1 MKGIL
6 EMKISKEKR
15 QFLKKELKEYEKI
28 TPMTAAERKV
38 LHEWVAAGY
47 SVHENS
53 SMAVYE
59 GGRPVDFMDVYR
71 EEEDIRRAL
80 NTMNYEE
87 WSKYLL
93 EEYGIDRDSIM
104 TPKPPSYEELK
115 KKANRLYRTCLLY
128 WEVLVA
134 NDLRDEAYEYVRE
147 HIDEELPFDSFDWD
161 IAQ

>member
-38 LHEWVAAGY
+38 LHEWVAA
-47 SVHENS
+47 
-53 SMAVYE
+53 MAVYE
-59 GGRPVDFMDVYR
+59 GGRPVDFLDVYR

-87 WSKYLL
+87 GSKYLL

>member
-59 GGRPVDFMDVYR
+59 GGRPVDFLDVYR

-87 WSKYLL
+87 GSKYQI
-93 EEYGIDRDSIM
+93 GR
-104 TPKPPSYEELK
+104 
-115 KKANRLYRTCLLY
+115 AH
-128 WEVLVA
+128 V
-134 NDLRDEAYEYVRE
+134 
-147 HIDEELPFDSFDWD
+147 
-161 IAQ
+161 